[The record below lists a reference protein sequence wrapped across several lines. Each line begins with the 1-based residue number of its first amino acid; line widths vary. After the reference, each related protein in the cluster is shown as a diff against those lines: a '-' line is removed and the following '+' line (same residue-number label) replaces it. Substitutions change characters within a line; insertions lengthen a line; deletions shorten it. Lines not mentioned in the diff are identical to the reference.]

1 MFKHV
6 VHLLCVLLLSSP
18 ALAHPPEPTL
28 PEVVVTASKWDE
40 PGEDVTQSMT
50 VITRKE
56 IEKRGVSF
64 VADLLRTESDL
75 SIVQNGGFGKN
86 ASLFLRGG
94 DGKQV
99 LVLVDGVTV
108 NSPST
113 GAADLS
119 GLMTDDIERVEI
131 IKGPQSTLYGS
142 EAMAGVVNIITKKG
156 TGKLKGSVAAEGGS
170 FGTVKTSGTLSGSTD
185 LWDYRLTAT
194 FFDTDGISA
203 AKSGT
208 EPDGYTNTAVS
219 ARIGFTPSDRS
230 SLGLNLRYGHDRS
243 ALDGFTYGVGLVDD
257 PNWVQTRDDYL
268 VSVSG
273 MVFPLDTYGQA
284 LTLSLTGVRLRSEDP
299 DTPWNNAQIDT
310 STRLVDWRHTLDLAP
325 FTVTAGFAYRREA
338 AENRGGYDESVDTK
352 AGYLSG
358 KARLFDASLIVDGGV
373 RYDAHETFGNNLT
386 WRAGVL
392 YHLKPWGVRLKANHG
407 TGFRAPSLNELFYPN
422 YGTRDLKPEK
432 STAFDAGIEKEFL
445 DGRLVVGATWFR
457 QRYRNLIQTNF
468 ATFMAD
474 NIGRARCEGVETVVS
489 AQPLEGLTLR
499 AAYTYLEAVDLET
512 DRLLSRRPRN
522 RVTSSLEYT
531 VASLTLAADY
541 LYVSK
546 RFDASARRDL
556 SPHSLV
562 NLRGSYEVNRHVR
575 LYARVDDLFDTDYEE
590 AGGYNAPG
598 IAAFGGIEVRMP

>member
-6 VHLLCVLLLSSP
+6 VHLLFVLLLSSP
-18 ALAHPPEPTL
+18 VCAQPPEPIL
-28 PEVVVTASKWDE
+28 PEIVVTASKWDE
-40 PGEDVTQSMT
+40 PGENVTQSMT
-50 VITRKE
+50 VITRRE
-56 IEKRGVSF
+56 IEKREVPF
-64 VADLLRTESDL
+64 VADLLRTEPDL

-99 LVLVDGVTV
+99 LVLVDGVKV

-119 GLMTDDIERVEI
+119 GLLTDDIERIEI

-156 TGKLKGSVAAEGGS
+156 TGKLKGSVAAKGGS
-170 FGTVKTSGTLSGSTD
+170 FGTVKTSGTLSGGAD
-185 LWDYRLTAT
+185 PWDYRLTAT

-219 ARIGFTPSDRS
+219 ARIGFTPSERS
-230 SLGLNLRYGHDRS
+230 SMGLNLRYGHDRS

-268 VSVSG
+268 VSVCG
-273 MVFPLDTYGQA
+273 KIFPLDNYEQT
-284 LTLSLTGVRLRSEDP
+284 LNLSLVGERLRSEDP
-299 DTPWNNAQIDT
+299 DTPWNNARIDT
-310 STRLVDWRHTLDLAP
+310 ATQLVDWQHTLDLAP
-325 FTVTAGFAYRREA
+325 FTVTGGFAYRREA
-338 AENRGGYDESVDTK
+338 AKNRDVFDESADNK
-352 AGYLSG
+352 AGYLNG
-358 KARLFDASLIVDGGV
+358 KIRLFDVSLIVDGGL
-373 RYDAHETFGNNLT
+373 RYDAHETFGDNLT

-422 YGTRDLKPEK
+422 YGNRNLKPEK
-432 STAFDAGIEKEFL
+432 STSFDAGIEKDFF
-445 DGRLVVGATWFR
+445 DGRLVVGTTWFR

-468 ATFMAD
+468 ATFTAD
-474 NIGRARCEGVETVVS
+474 NIGRARSEGVEAVVT
-489 AQPLEGLTLR
+489 ARPLESLTLK
-499 AAYTYLEAVDLET
+499 AAYTYMEAVDLET
-512 DRLLSRRPRN
+512 ERLLSRRPRN

-531 VASLTLAADY
+531 VASLTLAAEY

-546 RFDASARRDL
+546 RFDASVKRDL
-556 SPHSLV
+556 SPYSLV
-562 NLRGSYEVNRHVR
+562 NLRGSCDLNRHVR
-575 LYARVDDLFDTDYEE
+575 IYARVDNLFDRDYED
-590 AGGYNAPG
+590 AGGYGAPG
-598 IAAFGGIEVRMP
+598 IAAFAGIEVRVP